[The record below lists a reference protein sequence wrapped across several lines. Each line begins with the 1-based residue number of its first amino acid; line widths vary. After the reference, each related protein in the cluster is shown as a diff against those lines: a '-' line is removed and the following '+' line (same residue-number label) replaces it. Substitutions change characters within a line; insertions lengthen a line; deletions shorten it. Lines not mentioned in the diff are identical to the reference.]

1 MNMQGYLLTIGYL
14 LVGAGLLLV
23 DFYGGRLL
31 LLIRI
36 RNVYR
41 TSLKTLVLSILGG
54 IALLIVKVFFPIPP
68 GPALL
73 GDLFPS
79 AMILVLVV
87 YFLSQLVVYHRRKG
101 DDQPIDSERQEEDML
116 HRTGSFIETNKRNL
130 GVVIV
135 CCALLHFLFPQAVLL

>member
-1 MNMQGYLLTIGYL
+1 MTMQGYLLTIGYL

-41 TSLKTLVLSILGG
+41 TSLKTLVFSILGG
-54 IALLIVKVFFPIPP
+54 IALLIVKVFFPIAP

-73 GDLFPS
+73 GDLFPAS
-79 AMILVLVV
+79 MILVLVV
-87 YFLSQLVVYHRRKG
+87 YFLSQLVVYHKHKG
-101 DDQPIDSERQEEDML
+101 DAMTTENERQEEDML
-116 HRTGSFIETNKRNL
+116 QKTGSFIETNKRNL